1 MPDYSGHMTHEE
13 YTSLIRQKLFG
24 LAQDT
29 LDDKI
34 GIVEATLQMEPI
46 IRELGLSDDADLQQI
61 IGLGSECE
69 YMVFG
74 KEAKLKPHLV
84 YEQQPHLSACET
96 ASREAIKSACR
107 AILRRRAQREAD
119 PQAQTE
125 QDDTTTTIRRAEHLR
140 K

>member
-13 YTSLIRQKLFG
+13 YTSLIWQKLLG

-29 LDDKI
+29 LNDKI

-46 IRELGLSDDADLQQI
+46 LYELGLRDDADLQDI

-74 KEAKLKPHLV
+74 EEAKLKPYLV
-84 YEQQPHLSACET
+84 YEQQPHLRACET
-96 ASREAIKSACR
+96 ASSETIKSACR
-107 AILRRRAQREAD
+107 AILSRCAQRGAD
-119 PQAQTE
+119 Q
-125 QDDTTTTIRRAEHLR
+125 
-140 K
+140 

>member
-1 MPDYSGHMTHEE
+1 MTHDE
-13 YTSLIRQKLFG
+13 YTSLFWQKLLG

-46 IRELGLSDDADLQQI
+46 LYELRLSDDADLQAI

-74 KEAKLKPHLV
+74 DETKLKPHLV
-84 YEQQPHLSACET
+84 YEQQPNLRACET
-96 ASREAIKSACR
+96 ASRETIKSACI
-107 AILRRRAQREAD
+107 AILRRYSQNGTDSRAQNATND
-119 PQAQTE
+119 A
-125 QDDTTTTIRRAEHLR
+125 
-140 K
+140 